1 MSDTYLKL
9 DAAYV
14 AQQIDRLMLTYAD
27 VMEDDDALRADM
39 IEGSTDL
46 DRVVSRALDHMLEAD
61 MMVDAIDLRC
71 AQQKER
77 QGRFQRRSDAM
88 RGLIKDLM
96 EHANLRSLPL
106 PEATV
111 SIGAGRV
118 SVVITDESA
127 LPTQLGTTKWTPDK
141 KAIAE
146 QLKAGEAVPGA
157 MLQTGDTSLTV
168 RRK

>member
-1 MSDTYLKL
+1 MADTYLKL

-46 DRVVSRALDHMLEAD
+46 DKVVSRALDHMLEAD
-61 MMVDAIDLRC
+61 GMVAMIKDRC
-71 AQQKER
+71 NAMSER
-77 QGRFQRRSDAM
+77 QGRYQRRSDAM
-88 RGLIKDLM
+88 RGLIKELM

-111 SIGAGRV
+111 SLANGRQT
-118 SVVITDESA
+118 VVITSVDE
-127 LPTQLGTTKWTPDK
+127 LPQGYVAYEPKPDK
-141 KAIAE
+141 KAIGEA
-146 QLKAGEAVPGA
+146 LKAGEDIPGA

>member
-1 MSDTYLKL
+1 MADYLKL
-9 DAAYV
+9 SAQYV

-27 VMEDDDALRADM
+27 VMEDDEALREDM
-39 IEGSTDL
+39 IAGETDL
-46 DRVVSRALDHMLEAD
+46 DKVVSRALDHMLEAD
-61 MMVDAIDLRC
+61 GMVAMIKDRC
-71 AQQKER
+71 NAMSER
-77 QGRFQRRSDAM
+77 QGRYQRRSDAM
-88 RGLIKDLM
+88 RGLIKGLM

-106 PEATV
+106 PEATI
-111 SIGAGRV
+111 SIGAGRE

-141 KAIAE
+141 KAIAD
-146 QLKAGEAVPGA
+146 QLKAGEVVPGA